1 MFHAMSWKN
10 PHFCPVQGFWLR
22 TPHPLEVSTS
32 STSTSIS
39 TATASSTTSTVGPR
53 IQGRFRITRCGF
65 RVCVAWGLDLGSESC
80 WWPARGAPSQ
90 DV

>member
-1 MFHAMSWKN
+1 MSMLEFFPRRQPRMFHAMSWKN
-10 PHFCPVQGFWLR
+10 QHFCPVQGFLSR

-65 RVCVAWGLDLGSESC
+65 RVCVAWGLDLG
-80 WWPARGAPSQ
+80 
-90 DV
+90 V